1 MPPPKQMKGRY
12 LLGKAVP
19 ESDYQQFMKR
29 QKRHAEDEDLK
40 VKMPSERPVVK
51 IVEKKVVNKFKE
63 VKEPKVIKRQGQSD
77 KLKEVQKIKKDKG
90 ISLAEAWAVFK
101 KKD

>member
-1 MPPPKQMKGRY
+1 MKGRY

-19 ESDYQQFMKR
+19 ESDYQQYVKRVKR
-29 QKRHAEDEDLK
+29 QAEDEELK
-40 VKMPSERPVVK
+40 VKMPSERPVIK
-51 IVEKKVVNKFKE
+51 AEKKVVNKFKAK
-63 VKEPKVIKRQGQSD
+63 KEPKVIKNQAQSD
-77 KLKEVQKIKKDKG
+77 KLKEVQKIKKEKG